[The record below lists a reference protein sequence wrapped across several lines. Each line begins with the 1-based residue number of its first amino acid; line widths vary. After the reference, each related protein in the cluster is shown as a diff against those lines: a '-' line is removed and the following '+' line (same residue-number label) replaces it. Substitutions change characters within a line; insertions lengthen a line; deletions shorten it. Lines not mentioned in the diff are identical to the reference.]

1 VPSLLHRSNATI
13 PDSIAY
19 LSEKD
24 ETTEGLNAA
33 AVDQVGLGLGRARL
47 VVGNQDTRV
56 VVLGLSIERSLDCWR
71 DGEDRNESCNRGL
84 HLDGGGCE
92 ELSQ

>member
-33 AVDQVGLGLGRARL
+33 AVDQVGLGLG
-47 VVGNQDTRV
+47 
-56 VVLGLSIERSLDCWR
+56 
-71 DGEDRNESCNRGL
+71 
-84 HLDGGGCE
+84 
-92 ELSQ
+92 